1 MTSALTPLVLD
12 KIASSTARLALPREV
27 EISPHIEA
35 KEGNVLAVR
44 ALMEKS
50 VYDRL
55 ELTSG
60 RMAKINRG
68 DVIAGTLGFRRALKG
83 FVGVVPETIHVGDT
97 IHVLNLGGV
106 LGLCVGKNPDLG
118 PPLEVEVLGAI
129 VRDGRALSIAQNA
142 LPPLDSLPECPPLV
156 VVAGTCM
163 SAGKTAAASE
173 IVKRFANAGN
183 RVAAAKLS
191 GVACLKDTLDMEDH
205 GAFATLSF
213 LDCGLPSTA
222 HVTDLA
228 PYARAILAAL
238 AAKKPDVIVVE
249 MGDGIL
255 GDYRVGTFFSDPDL
269 MRATK
274 AVVMCANDLVAAWGA
289 QRLMEEWRIPI
300 TVVSGPVTDNQTGTE
315 YISQQMNLPA
325 ANAKTDGRTLFGIVY
340 EQIKSA
346 MTRLSES

>member
-1 MTSALTPLVLD
+1 MSIILD

-27 EISPHIEA
+27 EISPHVEA

-55 ELTSG
+55 ELTTG
-60 RMAKINRG
+60 RMAKINKG
-68 DVIAGTLGFRRALKG
+68 DVMAGTLGYRRALKG
-83 FVGVVPETIHVGDT
+83 FVGTIPDSIHVGDT
-97 IHVLNLGGV
+97 IHVLNIGGV
-106 LGLCVGKNPDLG
+106 LGICIGKNPDVG
-118 PPLEVEVLGAI
+118 SPLEVEVLGA
-129 VRDGRALSIAQNA
+129 VMMDGFPANIARNA
-142 LPPLDSLPECPPLV
+142 IPPREDLPACPPLV

-173 IVKRFANAGN
+173 IVKRFAQSGT

-191 GVACLKDTLDMEDH
+191 GVAALRDTLDMEDH

-228 PYARAILAAL
+228 PYARAILGEL
-238 AAKKPDVIVVE
+238 ASRNPDVIVLE
-249 MGDGIL
+249 LGDGIL
-255 GDYRVGTFFSDPDL
+255 GDYHVGSFFQHPDL
-269 MRATK
+269 LAATK

-289 QRLMEEWRIPI
+289 KKLMEDWKIPI
-300 TVVSGPVTDNQTGTE
+300 TVVSGPVTDNQTGTD
-315 YISQQMNLPA
+315 YISQELKLPA
-325 ANAKTDGRTLFGIVY
+325 ANAKSDGRTLFGIVY
-340 EQIKSA
+340 EEIHK
-346 MTRLSES
+346 

>member
-1 MTSALTPLVLD
+1 VSIILD

-55 ELTSG
+55 ELTTG
-60 RMAKINRG
+60 RMAKINKG
-68 DVIAGTLGFRRALKG
+68 DVMAGTLGYRRALKG
-83 FVGVVPETIHVGDT
+83 FVGTIPESIHVGDT
-97 IHVLNLGGV
+97 IHVLNIGGV
-106 LGLCVGKNPDLG
+106 LGICIGKNPDVG
-118 PPLEVEVLGAI
+118 SPLEVEVLGTVMLDGSPANIAMNAI
-129 VRDGRALSIAQNA
+129 PPRED
-142 LPPLDSLPECPPLV
+142 LPPCPPLV

-173 IVKRFANAGN
+173 IVKRFAQSGT

-191 GVACLKDTLDMEDH
+191 GVAALRDTLDMEDH

-228 PYARAILAAL
+228 PYARAILAEL
-238 AAKKPDVIVVE
+238 ASRNPDVIVLE
-249 MGDGIL
+249 LGDGIL
-255 GDYRVGTFFSDPDL
+255 GDYHVGSFFQHADL
-269 MRATK
+269 LAATK

-289 QRLMEEWRIPI
+289 KKLMEEWKIPI
-300 TVVSGPVTDNQTGTE
+300 TVVSGPVTDNQTGTD
-315 YISQQMNLPA
+315 YISQELKLPA
-325 ANAKTDGRTLFGIVY
+325 ANAKSDGRTLFGIVY
-340 EQIKSA
+340 EEIHK
-346 MTRLSES
+346 

>member
-1 MTSALTPLVLD
+1 MKVRLD
-12 KIASSTARLALPREV
+12 KIGSSTARLALPREV
-27 EISPHIEA
+27 EITPHVEA

-55 ELTSG
+55 ELTTG

-68 DVIAGTLGFRRALKG
+68 DVMAGTLGYRRALKG
-83 FVGVVPETIHVGDT
+83 FVGTIPDSIHAGDT

-106 LGLCVGKNPDLG
+106 LGVCIGMNPDVG
-118 PPLEVEVLGAI
+118 SPLEVEVLGS
-129 VRDGRALSIAQNA
+129 VLLDGVPANISSNA
-142 LPPLDSLPECPPLV
+142 LAPREDLPECPPLV

-163 SAGKTAAASE
+163 SAGKTGAASE
-173 IVKRFANAGN
+173 LVKRFAQSGV

-191 GVACLKDTLDMEDH
+191 GIAALKDTLDMEDH

-222 HVTDLA
+222 RVKDLA
-228 PYARAILAAL
+228 PYARAILAEL
-238 AAKKPDVIVVE
+238 AARQPGVIVLE
-249 MGDGIL
+249 LGDGIL
-255 GDYRVGTFFSDPDL
+255 GDYHVGSFFEHEDL
-269 MRATK
+269 VRATK

-289 QRLMEEWRIPI
+289 QKLMEQWKMPI
-300 TVVSGPVTDNQTGTE
+300 TVVSGPVTDNQTGTD
-315 YISQQMNLPA
+315 YISRQLKLPA

-340 EQIKSA
+340 EEIHKA
-346 MTRLSES
+346 

>member
-1 MTSALTPLVLD
+1 MKITLD
-12 KIASSTARLALPREV
+12 KIGSSTARLDLPREV
-27 EISPHIEA
+27 EVSPHVEA

-55 ELTSG
+55 ELTTG
-60 RMAKINRG
+60 RMAKINKG
-68 DVIAGTLGFRRALKG
+68 DVMAGTLGYRRALKG
-83 FVGVVPETIHVGDT
+83 FVGTIPDSIHAGDT

-106 LGLCVGKNPDLG
+106 LGVCIGKNPDVG
-118 PPLEVEVLGAI
+118 SPLEVEVLGSVMI
-129 VRDGRALSIAQNA
+129 DGAPANISRNA
-142 LPPLDSLPECPPLV
+142 LPLREDLPSCPPLV

-173 IVKRFANAGN
+173 IVKRFAQSGA

-191 GVACLKDTLDMEDH
+191 GVAALKDTLDMEDH

-222 HVTDLA
+222 RVKDLA
-228 PYARAILAAL
+228 PYARTILGELAAR
-238 AAKKPDVIVVE
+238 KPDVIVLE
-249 MGDGIL
+249 LGDGIL
-255 GDYRVGTFFSDPDL
+255 GDYHVASYFQHEDL
-269 MRATK
+269 VRATK

-289 QRLMEEWRIPI
+289 KKLMEEWRIPI

-315 YISQQMNLPA
+315 YISRELHLPA
-325 ANAKTDGRTLFGIVY
+325 ANAKTDGRALFGIIY
-340 EQIKSA
+340 EELHKG
-346 MTRLSES
+346 

>member
-1 MTSALTPLVLD
+1 MITLD
-12 KIASSTARLALPREV
+12 KIASSTARLGLPREV
-27 EISPHIEA
+27 ELSPHIEA
-35 KEGNVLAVR
+35 KEGNVLAVS

-55 ELTSG
+55 ELVSG

-83 FVGVVPETIHVGDT
+83 FVGVVPDSIHVGDK

-106 LGLCVGKNPDLG
+106 LGLCVGRNPDVG
-118 PPLEVEVLGAI
+118 MPLETEVLGAI
-129 VRDGRALSIAQNA
+129 CVDGKPANISQNA
-142 LPPLDSLPECPPLV
+142 LPPRDFLPDGPPLV

-173 IVKRFANAGN
+173 IVKRFAQAGHK
-183 RVAAAKLS
+183 VAAAKLS

-222 HVTDLA
+222 HVKDLA
-228 PYARAILAAL
+228 PYARAILAEL
-238 AAKKPDVIVVE
+238 GAKNPDVIVVE
-249 MGDGIL
+249 LGDGIL

-269 MRATK
+269 VKATR

-289 QRLMEEWRIPI
+289 QQLMKGWNIPI
-300 TVVSGPVTDNQTGTE
+300 TVMSGPVTDNQTGTE
-315 YISQQMNLPA
+315 YISQEMKLPA
-325 ANAKTDGRTLFGIVY
+325 ANAMTEGRTLFGIVY
-340 EQIKSA
+340 EEIRK
-346 MTRLSES
+346 